1 MKMKKVILVLGLCA
15 VTLTGCKAPEEK
27 AEQVEPE
34 NEKIEVES
42 SEEVQGSALEKFA
55 DIRYIKSLNFPDQKE
70 KYISGEYIVEDIPTY
85 TFNEGTILVGSE
97 EIQKKVMEGGKKP
110 GLGVR
115 AIHEK
120 GITGKG
126 VNVAIIDQNMYLNH
140 PEYSGKILEYFD
152 TGCNAEKGSMHAP
165 AVTSLLIGE
174 EIGVAP
180 GARAYVAAAPSWLG
194 DSKYYADGLNW
205 IIEENKKLPEGE
217 KIRVVSVS
225 ASPSGEGS
233 PFEKNLEMW
242 DEAVAKAKEE
252 GILVLD
258 CRGREETGFLVPA
271 YFDSED
277 RDDITKCKGGFPNS
291 PGSGMS
297 SSEYIGVPLAY
308 RTVAE
313 EYVDGEPSYTY
324 CGTGGLS
331 WGIPYGAGVLALGWE
346 VNPELSNEEILQ
358 ILFDTAY
365 VNDEG
370 FQMIN
375 PTAFIEAVEGTVK

>member
-1 MKMKKVILVLGLCA
+1 
-15 VTLTGCKAPEEK
+15 
-27 AEQVEPE
+27 
-34 NEKIEVES
+34 
-42 SEEVQGSALEKFA
+42 
-55 DIRYIKSLNFPDQKE
+55 
-70 KYISGEYIVEDIPTY
+70 
-85 TFNEGTILVGSE
+85 
-97 EIQKKVMEGGKKP
+97 MEGGKKP

-140 PEYSGKILEYFD
+140 PEYSGKIVEYFD

-165 AVTSLLIGE
+165 AVTSLFIGE

-205 IIEENKKLPEGE
+205 IIEENKKLAEGE

-297 SSEYIGVPLAY
+297 SSEYIGVPLAD